1 MESDLTR
8 AQHYRHLAETMR
20 KSAREE
26 RAAKRQRDFLDL
38 ASQYD
43 HMADKLVARLNPMK
57 NNA

>member
-20 KSAREE
+20 KSAKEE

-38 ASQYD
+38 ASQYE
-43 HMADKLVARLNPMK
+43 HMADKLVAHLNPK
-57 NNA
+57 NKT